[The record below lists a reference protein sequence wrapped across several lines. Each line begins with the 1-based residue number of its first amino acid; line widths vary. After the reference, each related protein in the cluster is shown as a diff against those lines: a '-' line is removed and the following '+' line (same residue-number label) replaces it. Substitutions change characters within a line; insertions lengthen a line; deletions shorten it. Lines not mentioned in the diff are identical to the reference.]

1 MLELLL
7 TFLAAALFSNLVLS
21 TGFGSSLLLR
31 VTRRPKELLWFSGTM
46 LLFAVLTTI
55 STYYVLPLFTFKGGH
70 YLRPL
75 AIIVAVTV
83 LYLLAVLLL
92 KKALPALYKRVELW
106 LPMAAYNNV
115 VVGVCLLANHQIAV
129 TLLGAI
135 GMAAGAC
142 VGFCLLSLL
151 VAEAREQMDHSDMP
165 RAFRGLPVTLL
176 WFGLMALAMLGFSSS
191 ISFM

>member
-7 TFLAAALFSNLVLS
+7 SFLAAALFSNLVLS

-31 VTRRPKELLWFSGTM
+31 VTRRPKELLRFSAIM
-46 LLFAVLTTI
+46 LLFTVLTTVA
-55 STYYVLPLFTFKGGH
+55 TYYLLPLLTFKGGH

-75 AIIVAVTV
+75 VVIVTV
-83 LYLLAVLLL
+83 TLLYLLTVLIL
-92 KKALPALYKRVELW
+92 KKAFPSLHKRVELW

-115 VVGVCLLANHQIAV
+115 AVGVCLIVNHQSAMS
-129 TLLGAI
+129 LLGSIGVAI
-135 GMAAGAC
+135 GAC
-142 VGFCLLSLL
+142 VGFCVLSLL

-165 RAFRGLPVTLL
+165 RAFRGLPITLL

-191 ISFM
+191 ISFI

>member
-1 MLELLL
+1 MLDLLL
-7 TFLAAALFSNLVLS
+7 YFLAAALFSNLVLS

-31 VTRRPKELLWFSGTM
+31 VTRRPKELLWFSATM
-46 LLFAVLTTI
+46 LLFAVLTTV
-55 STYYVLPLFTFKGGH
+55 STYYVLPLLHFTGGH

-75 AIIVAVTV
+75 VVIAAVTV

-92 KKALPALYKRVELW
+92 KNVFPAWYKRTELW

-115 VVGVCLLANHQIAV
+115 VVGLCLITNHLFAVSLA
-129 TLLGAI
+129 GAI
-135 GMAAGAC
+135 GIAIGA
-142 VGFCLLSLL
+142 VAGFCLLSLL
-151 VAEAREQMDHSDMP
+151 VAEAREQLDHSDMP
-165 RAFRGLPVTLL
+165 RAFRGLPITLL